1 MKYSEFTPEQKKSYT
16 KKKTTNRW
24 REKLGLP
31 VPENINDAIFEFM
44 KKEKKLMAKLQ
55 DEDFYNTL
63 MTCANIMNSFKEM
76 QNSKA
81 LWEQEMKPFVVE
93 TTVTIPVE

>member
-1 MKYSEFTPEQKKSYT
+1 
-16 KKKTTNRW
+16 
-24 REKLGLP
+24 
-31 VPENINDAIFEFM
+31 
-44 KKEKKLMAKLQ
+44 MAKLQ